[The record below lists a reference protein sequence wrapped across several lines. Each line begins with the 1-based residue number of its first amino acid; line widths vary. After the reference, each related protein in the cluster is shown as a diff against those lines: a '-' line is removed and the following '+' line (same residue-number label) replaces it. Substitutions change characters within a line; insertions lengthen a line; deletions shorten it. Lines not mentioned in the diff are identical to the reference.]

1 MGLLVN
7 LYPCL
12 QPRNSKQVAKHSKE
26 KKKETLSQ
34 AENVWEK
41 SCCVS
46 TKLAK
51 AMVKKL
57 LVRVRLATD
66 ITGALFYVLF
76 LQSLACFPKK

>member
-1 MGLLVN
+1 
-7 LYPCL
+7 
-12 QPRNSKQVAKHSKE
+12 
-26 KKKETLSQ
+26 LSQ

-41 SCCVS
+41 SRCDS

-66 ITGALFYVLF
+66 ITGVRLYVLF
-76 LQSLACFPKK
+76 LQCLASFPKK